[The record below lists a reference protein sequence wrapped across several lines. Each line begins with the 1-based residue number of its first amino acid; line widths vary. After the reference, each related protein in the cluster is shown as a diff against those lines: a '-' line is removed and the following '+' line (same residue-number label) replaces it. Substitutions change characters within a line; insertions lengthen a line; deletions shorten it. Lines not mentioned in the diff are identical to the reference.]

1 VVEATG
7 RPRRKRLSWESRC
20 EIVARIEAGVSPPP
34 AAASGGLEPGD
45 RLSVVAAVI
54 RRMVGRRCAIGHRH
68 RGGSRVGCQ
77 WRLSSGSSRRGYGR
91 RMGPCGWRAWPR
103 IRPSTIGKVLRRHGY
118 SRLPMAEGAGARC
131 ARRYERER
139 PGELLHIDTK
149 RLGRTSVWGHDS

>member
-20 EIVARIEAGVSPPP
+20 EIVAR
-34 AAASGGLEPGD
+34 
-45 RLSVVAAVI
+45 
-54 RRMVGRRCAIGHRH
+54 
-68 RGGSRVGCQ
+68 
-77 WRLSSGSSRRGYGR
+77 
-91 RMGPCGWRAWPR
+91 
-103 IRPSTIGKVLRRHGY
+103 KVLRRHGY
-118 SRLPMAEGAGARC
+118 SRLPRAEGAGARC